1 MGQLP
6 ENELIEKG
14 MIWRLEFVSNSHI
27 VQGLYC
33 NVTWRYLLYLL
44 NILHPFSALW

>member
-14 MIWRLEFVSNSHI
+14 VIWKQSSSQILI
-27 VQGLYC
+27 LYKAGLM
-33 NVTWRYLLYLL
+33 
-44 NILHPFSALW
+44 

>member
-14 MIWRLEFVSNSHI
+14 VIWRLKV
-27 VQGLYC
+27 
-33 NVTWRYLLYLL
+33 LLKISYFKELG
-44 NILHPFSALW
+44 